1 MEKENIKMGGT
12 RLEEYKYK
20 RFAINAAKDLLYPDT
35 VIEAIKRAKSENEI
49 SRILT
54 KAREVS

>member
-1 MEKENIKMGGT
+1 MGGV
-12 RLEEYKYK
+12 RLEMYKYK
-20 RFAINAAKDLLYPDT
+20 KFAVNAAKDLLYPDT

-54 KAREVS
+54 KAREVSECRN